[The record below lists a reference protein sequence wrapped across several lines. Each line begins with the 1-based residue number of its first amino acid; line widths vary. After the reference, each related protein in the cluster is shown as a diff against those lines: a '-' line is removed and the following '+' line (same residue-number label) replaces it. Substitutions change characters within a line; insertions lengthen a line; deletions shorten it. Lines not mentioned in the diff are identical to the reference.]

1 MTLVHYKKCLFTV
14 YHLKDATPQ
23 YLAASEHYQTSLTCL
38 PDWLPP
44 VFLQHPPHVP
54 GLHPGER
61 DGGAGGW
68 LRWILRQAQDDGL
81 HLLPPVPHGANFL
94 LLLCS
99 SHQVNPNTEGV
110 PAPYLTLGGPEILCV
125 TSHWLCL
132 RDSLTKKVQSRRRP
146 LLIRHYTKQPT
157 CPIWPLRRH
166 IPILCLLTMG

>member
-1 MTLVHYKKCLFTV
+1 MTLVHYKKYLFTV

-61 DGGAGGW
+61 DRGAGGW

-110 PAPYLTLGGPEILCV
+110 PAPYLTLGGAWNFVC
-125 TSHWLCL
+125 
-132 RDSLTKKVQSRRRP
+132 DLTLVVSERFLDQKGTITEKA
-146 LLIRHYTKQPT
+146 PT
-157 CPIWPLRRH
+157 HKTLY
-166 IPILCLLTMG
+166 